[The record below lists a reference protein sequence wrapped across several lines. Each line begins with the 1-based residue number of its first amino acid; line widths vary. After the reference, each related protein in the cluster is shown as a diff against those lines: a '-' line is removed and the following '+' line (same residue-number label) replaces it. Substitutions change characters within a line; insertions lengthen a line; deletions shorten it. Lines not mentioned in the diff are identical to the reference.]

1 MRAMLLLAAAGVAA
15 AWTPSAHHT
24 QSLTGRFFPVHTSKF
39 ALNAHSTRPSA
50 VLAHRSPAP
59 ILNEREAGVRAG
71 LVTEVPFEVRFS
83 IGNVISVSG
92 GLLLVYCVG
101 SYLFNN
107 GQSDLIQT
115 LGFVYAIPALVG
127 GLALKYAELPP
138 VPLATSP
145 EAEKLRETKGT
156 KIQKKILSDA
166 TRFTYGDAHMEE
178 PLKAL
183 KLAPRGVGPPEL
195 KSLREG
201 VSPNG
206 GYELGMTFYAP
217 NTPFRVWK
225 DRAPRYARFFGPNVR
240 AVLRKVDVEQRLV
253 ELTLITMEEGE
264 TDEPLEVL
272 DDGSLA
278 PVQTAAEEEAAAAA
292 A

>member
-115 LGFVYAIPALVG
+115 LG
-127 GLALKYAELPP
+127 
-138 VPLATSP
+138 
-145 EAEKLRETKGT
+145 EA
-156 KIQKKILSDA
+156 
-166 TRFTYGDAHMEE
+166 
-178 PLKAL
+178 
-183 KLAPRGVGPPEL
+183 RGV
-195 KSLREG
+195 SCAH
-201 VSPNG
+201 
-206 GYELGMTFYAP
+206 T
-217 NTPFRVWK
+217 
-225 DRAPRYARFFGPNVR
+225 
-240 AVLRKVDVEQRLV
+240 
-253 ELTLITMEEGE
+253 
-264 TDEPLEVL
+264 
-272 DDGSLA
+272 
-278 PVQTAAEEEAAAAA
+278 
-292 A
+292 